1 LDRTAQLRANAAVAA
16 LTAIAG
22 LAAIAALAACGEREE
37 TDPTVAE
44 PPDAPL
50 TFVGREVCE
59 PCHVAETDL
68 WKGSHHDLA
77 MQIADETSVLGDFD
91 DAQFTHFGVTSS
103 FFRRDGKFFARTDG
117 PDGELHDYEIPY
129 VFGFDPLQQYLI
141 ELPGGRFQALSVSWD
156 SRPEREG
163 GQRWFHLYPE
173 EPIPHGDVLHWTG
186 PNQNWNFMCA
196 DCHSTRLEKNY
207 LADEERYETRWEEI
221 DVSCEACHGPGS
233 AHVAWAN
240 ERAESGADKD
250 PSGDLSD
257 ADDGSTDDL
266 SDADDSS
273 TGDLSDADDGSTDD
287 LRDADDGLTVDLR
300 NDGVWR
306 FNIDEKVARR
316 TPEKGADAQIDTCGR
331 CHARRSVLHPEPV
344 RGQPLADT
352 HRTAFLDES
361 LYHADG
367 QILEE
372 VYVWGS
378 FVQSRMYAA
387 GVVCTDCH
395 EGHALQLPE
404 NPDLICL
411 GCHRADLYA
420 VPDHHH
426 HKWKSTGAS
435 CVACHMLAR
444 TYMGVDLRHDHS
456 FRVPRPDLTVAIG
469 TPDTCTDCHADQS
482 ADWSAEAAERWYGT
496 ERSEKP
502 HYGQILQAGREGAPG
517 ASRALAELA
526 AEPSA
531 PAIVRGTALR
541 LLPPEPQTAD
551 AVRRGLG
558 DEDPLV
564 RVAAL
569 ESADNVEPRLR
580 LKLARQLLNDPVLGV
595 RIQAARAMISTPEQL
610 WDPGDRARLERP
622 LAQYRAAQMENAD
635 RPEARLN
642 LAVLAIALGDLES
655 ARAEYETALRL
666 GPWFVPTYVNLADL
680 HRQTQRDDEAE
691 RVLRTGLAR
700 VGDNAELSY
709 ALGLTL
715 VRRGRSS
722 EAIAE
727 FARAAELAP
736 ESPRY
741 AYVYGIALN
750 SAGEV
755 ERARRVLDDAY
766 RRHPGDRS
774 LLTGLVTLSRDA
786 GELEVALRYAVAL
799 VELIPQDPGARQLLA
814 DIQSRLDGGQ

>member
-1 LDRTAQLRANAAVAA
+1 MDRTAWLRATAAVA
-16 LTAIAG
+16 TIAVF
-22 LAAIAALAACGEREE
+22 AACGDRAE
-37 TDPTVAE
+37 TVRS
-44 PPDAPL
+44 L
-50 TFVGREVCE
+50 TESPASLPGFVGGEVCG
-59 PCHVAETDL
+59 PCHAAAFDR

-77 MQIADETSVLGDFD
+77 MQPVDETSVLGDFD
-91 DAQFTHFGVTSS
+91 GAQFTHFGVRSS

-117 PDGELHDYEIPY
+117 PDGELRDYEIAY

-141 ELPGGRFQALSVSWD
+141 AFPGGRLQALSVSWD
-156 SRPEREG
+156 SRPESEG
-163 GQRWFHLYPE
+163 GQRWFHLYPDE
-173 EPIPHGDVLHWTG
+173 AIPYGDVLHWTG

-196 DCHSTRLEKNY
+196 DCHSTRLQKNY
-207 LADEERYETRWEEI
+207 LAGEERYETRWEEI

-240 ERAESGADKD
+240 DRAESGADD
-250 PSGDLSD
+250 HLGDNLRN
-257 ADDGSTDDL
+257 ADN
-266 SDADDSS
+266 
-273 TGDLSDADDGSTDD
+273 
-287 LRDADDGLTVDLR
+287 GLMVDLR

-306 FNIDEKVARR
+306 FDSDARVARR

-331 CHARRSVLHPEPV
+331 CHARRSVLHPEPA
-344 RGQPLADT
+344 RGQSLADT

-361 LYHADG
+361 LYYADG

-378 FVQSRMYAA
+378 FLQSRMHAM
-387 GVVCTDCH
+387 GVVCSDCH
-395 EGHALQLPE
+395 DPHALQLPE
-404 NPDLICL
+404 DPDLICL

-426 HKWKSTGAS
+426 HKWESVGSS

-444 TYMGVDLRHDHS
+444 TYMGVDVRHDHS

-469 TPDTCTDCHADQS
+469 TPNTCTDCHADQS
-482 ADWSAEAAERWYGT
+482 TEWAAEAAERWYGT
-496 ERSEKP
+496 ERFAKP

-526 AEPSA
+526 GEPTA
-531 PAIVRGTALR
+531 PAIVRATALR
-541 LLPPEPQTAD
+541 LLPPQPQTAD

-558 DEDPLV
+558 DADPLI

-569 ESADNVEPRLR
+569 EAAENLEPRLR
-580 LKLARQLLNDPVLGV
+580 LKLARQLLSDPVLAV
-595 RIQAARAMISTPEQL
+595 RIQAARAMIFIPARL
-610 WDPGDRARLERP
+610 LDPSDRARLERP
-622 LAQYRAAQMENAD
+622 LAEYRAAQVENAD

-642 LAVLAIALGDLES
+642 LAVLAIALGEPEL

-666 GPWFVPTYVNLADL
+666 GPWFVPAYVNLADL
-680 HRQTQRDDEAE
+680 HRQAQRDDEAE
-691 RVLRTGLAR
+691 RVLRTGLAQ
-700 VGDNAELSY
+700 VGESAELSH

-715 VRRGRSS
+715 VRQER
-722 EAIAE
+722 APAAMAE
-727 FARAAELAP
+727 LARAAELAP
-736 ESPRY
+736 EIPRY
-741 AYVYGIALN
+741 AYVYGIALH

-755 ERARRVLDDAY
+755 ERARGVLDDAY

-786 GELEVALRYAVAL
+786 GDLETALAYAVAL
-799 VELIPQDPGARQLLA
+799 VELNPEDPGARQRLA
-814 DIQSRLDGGQ
+814 EIRSSLSEKQ

>member
-1 LDRTAQLRANAAVAA
+1 M
-16 LTAIAG
+16 
-22 LAAIAALAACGEREE
+22 
-37 TDPTVAE
+37 P
-44 PPDAPL
+44 
-50 TFVGREVCE
+50 TFVGGEVCG
-59 PCHVAETDL
+59 PCHTAAFER

-77 MQIADETSVLGDFD
+77 MQPADETSVLGDFD
-91 DAQFTHFGVTSS
+91 GAQFTHFGVRSS

-117 PDGELHDYEIPY
+117 PDGELRDYEIAY

-141 ELPGGRFQALSVSWD
+141 AFPGGRLQALSVSWD
-156 SRPEREG
+156 SRPESEG
-163 GQRWFHLYPE
+163 GQRWFHLYPDE
-173 EPIPHGDVLHWTG
+173 AIPHGDVLHWTG

-196 DCHSTRLEKNY
+196 DCHSTRLQKNY
-207 LADEERYETRWEEI
+207 LAGEERYETRWEEI
-221 DVSCEACHGPGS
+221 NVSCEACHGPGS

-240 ERAESGADKD
+240 DRAESGADD
-250 PSGDLSD
+250 HLG
-257 ADDGSTDDL
+257 
-266 SDADDSS
+266 
-273 TGDLSDADDGSTDD
+273 DD
-287 LRDADDGLTVDLR
+287 LRNANNGLTVDLR
-300 NDGVWR
+300 NDGIWR
-306 FNIDEKVARR
+306 FDSDARVARR

-344 RGQPLADT
+344 RGQSLADT

-361 LYHADG
+361 LYYADG

-378 FVQSRMYAA
+378 FLQSRMHAM
-387 GVVCTDCH
+387 GVVCSDCH
-395 EGHALQLPE
+395 DPHALQLPE
-404 NPDLICL
+404 DPDLICL

-426 HKWKSTGAS
+426 HKWESVGSS

-469 TPDTCTDCHADQS
+469 TPNTCTDCHADQS
-482 ADWSAEAAERWYGT
+482 AEWSAEAAERWYGA
-496 ERSEKP
+496 ERFAKL

-526 AEPSA
+526 GEPTA
-531 PAIVRGTALR
+531 PAIVRATALR
-541 LLPPEPQTAD
+541 LLPPQPQTAD

-558 DEDPLV
+558 DADPLV

-569 ESADNVEPRLR
+569 EAAENLEPRLR
-580 LKLARQLLNDPVLGV
+580 LKLARQLLSDPVLAV
-595 RIQAARAMISTPEQL
+595 RIQAARTMILIPAQL
-610 WDPGDRARLERP
+610 LDPSDRARLERP
-622 LAQYRAAQMENAD
+622 LAEYRAAQMENAD

-642 LAVLAIALGDLES
+642 LAVLAIALGEPEL

-666 GPWFVPTYVNLADL
+666 GPWFVPAYVNLADL
-680 HRQTQRDDEAE
+680 HRQAQRDDEAE

-700 VGDNAELSY
+700 VGDSAELFH

-715 VRRGRSS
+715 VRQGR
-722 EAIAE
+722 APAAMAE
-727 FARAAELAP
+727 LARAAELAP

-741 AYVYGIALN
+741 AYVYGIALH

-755 ERARRVLDDAY
+755 ERARGVLDDAY

-774 LLTGLVTLSRDA
+774 LLTGLVALSRDA
-786 GELEVALRYAVAL
+786 GDLEVALRYAVAL
-799 VELIPQDPGARQLLA
+799 VELIPEDPGARQLLA
-814 DIQSRLDGGQ
+814 EIRSRLREEQ

>member
-1 LDRTAQLRANAAVAA
+1 M
-16 LTAIAG
+16 
-22 LAAIAALAACGEREE
+22 
-37 TDPTVAE
+37 P
-44 PPDAPL
+44 
-50 TFVGREVCE
+50 TFVGGEVCG
-59 PCHVAETDL
+59 PCHAAAFER

-77 MQIADETSVLGDFD
+77 MQPADETSVLGDFD
-91 DAQFTHFGVTSS
+91 GAQFTHFGVRSS

-117 PDGELHDYEIPY
+117 PDGELRDYEIAY

-141 ELPGGRFQALSVSWD
+141 AFPGGRLQALSVSWD
-156 SRPEREG
+156 SRPESEG
-163 GQRWFHLYPE
+163 GQRWFHLYPD

-196 DCHSTRLEKNY
+196 DCHSTRLQKNY
-207 LADEERYETRWEEI
+207 LAGEERYETRWEEI
-221 DVSCEACHGPGS
+221 NVSCEACHGPGS

-240 ERAESGADKD
+240 DRAESGADD
-250 PSGDLSD
+250 HLG
-257 ADDGSTDDL
+257 
-266 SDADDSS
+266 
-273 TGDLSDADDGSTDD
+273 DD
-287 LRDADDGLTVDLR
+287 LRNADNGLTVDLR

-306 FNIDEKVARR
+306 FDSDARVARR

-344 RGQPLADT
+344 RGQSLADT

-361 LYHADG
+361 LYYADG

-378 FVQSRMYAA
+378 FLQSRMHAM
-387 GVVCTDCH
+387 GVVCSDCH
-395 EGHALQLPE
+395 DPHALQLPE
-404 NPDLICL
+404 DSDLICL

-426 HKWKSTGAS
+426 HKWESVGSS

-469 TPDTCTDCHADQS
+469 TPNTCTDCHADQS
-482 ADWSAEAAERWYGT
+482 AEWSAEAAERWYGA
-496 ERSEKP
+496 ERFAKP

-526 AEPSA
+526 GEPTA
-531 PAIVRGTALR
+531 PAIVRATALR
-541 LLPPEPQTAD
+541 LLPPQPQTAD

-558 DEDPLV
+558 DADPLV
-564 RVAAL
+564 RVAAMEAAENL
-569 ESADNVEPRLR
+569 EPRLR
-580 LKLARQLLNDPVLGV
+580 LKLARQLLSDPVLAV
-595 RIQAARAMISTPEQL
+595 RIQAARTMILIPAQL
-610 WDPGDRARLERP
+610 LDPSDRARLERP
-622 LAQYRAAQMENAD
+622 LAEYRAAQMENAD

-642 LAVLAIALGDLES
+642 LAVLAIALGEPEL

-666 GPWFVPTYVNLADL
+666 GPWFVPAYVNLADL
-680 HRQTQRDDEAE
+680 HRQAQRDDEAE

-700 VGDNAELSY
+700 AGDSAELFH

-715 VRRGRSS
+715 VRQGR
-722 EAIAE
+722 APAAMAE
-727 FARAAELAP
+727 LARAAELAP

-741 AYVYGIALN
+741 AYVYGIALH

-755 ERARRVLDDAY
+755 ERARGVLDDAY

-774 LLTGLVTLSRDA
+774 LLTGLVALSRDA
-786 GELEVALRYAVAL
+786 GDLEVALRYAVAL
-799 VELIPQDPGARQLLA
+799 VELIPEDPGARQLLA
-814 DIQSRLDGGQ
+814 EIRSRLSEEQ

>member
-1 LDRTAQLRANAAVAA
+1 
-16 LTAIAG
+16 
-22 LAAIAALAACGEREE
+22 
-37 TDPTVAE
+37 
-44 PPDAPL
+44 
-50 TFVGREVCE
+50 VGGAVCE
-59 PCHVAETDL
+59 PCHVAAFDL

-77 MQIADETSVLGDFD
+77 MQVADETSVLGDFD
-91 DAQFTHFGVTSS
+91 GAQFTNFGVTSS

-117 PDGELHDYEIPY
+117 PDGELHDYEIAY

-141 ELPGGRFQALSVSWD
+141 EFPGGRLQALSVSWD
-156 SRPEREG
+156 SRPESEG

-173 EPIPHGDVLHWTG
+173 DPTPHGDVLHWTG

-196 DCHSTRLEKNY
+196 DCHSTRLQKNY

-221 DVSCEACHGPGS
+221 NVSCEACHGPGS

-240 ERAESGADKD
+240 ERAESG
-250 PSGDLSD
+250 G
-257 ADDGSTDDL
+257 DDGV
-266 SDADDSS
+266 
-273 TGDLSDADDGSTDD
+273 TGDL
-287 LRDADDGLTVDLR
+287 RDIDDGLTVDLR

-306 FNIDEKVARR
+306 FDSDAKVARR

-344 RGQPLADT
+344 RGQSLADT
-352 HRTAFLDES
+352 HRTAFLEES

-378 FVQSRMYAA
+378 FVQSRMHAA
-387 GVVCTDCH
+387 GVVCSDCH
-395 EGHALQLPE
+395 DGHALQLPE

-426 HKWKSTGAS
+426 HKWKSAGAS

-444 TYMGVDLRHDHS
+444 TYMGVDVRHDHS

-469 TPDTCTDCHADQS
+469 TPNTCTDCHADQS
-482 ADWSAEAAERWYGT
+482 ASWSAEAAERWYGT
-496 ERSEKP
+496 DRFAIP

-526 AEPSA
+526 GEPTA

-564 RVAAL
+564 RIAAL
-569 ESADNVEPRLR
+569 EAAENVEPRLR
-580 LKLARQLLNDPVLGV
+580 LKLTRQLLSDPVLGV
-595 RIQAARAMISTPEQL
+595 RIQAARAMILIPEQL
-610 WDPGDRARLERP
+610 WDPSDRARLERP
-622 LAQYRAAQMENAD
+622 LAEYRAAQMENAD

-666 GPWFVPTYVNLADL
+666 GPWFVPAYVNLADL

-691 RVLRTGLAR
+691 RVLRTGLAQ
-700 VGDNAELSY
+700 VGDSAELSY

-715 VRRGRSS
+715 VRQGRSPA
-722 EAIAE
+722 AIAE

-766 RRHPGDRS
+766 RRHPGDRA

-786 GELEVALRYAVAL
+786 GDLKVALRYAVAL
-799 VELIPQDPGARQLLA
+799 VELIPKDPGARQLLA
-814 DIQSRLDGGQ
+814 DIQSRLGGEQ

>member
-1 LDRTAQLRANAAVAA
+1 
-16 LTAIAG
+16 
-22 LAAIAALAACGEREE
+22 
-37 TDPTVAE
+37 
-44 PPDAPL
+44 
-50 TFVGREVCE
+50 
-59 PCHVAETDL
+59 
-68 WKGSHHDLA
+68 
-77 MQIADETSVLGDFD
+77 MQPVDETSVLGDFD
-91 DAQFTHFGVTSS
+91 DAQFTHFGVRSS

-117 PDGELHDYEIPY
+117 PDGELRDYEIAY

-141 ELPGGRFQALSVSWD
+141 ALPGGRLQALSVSWD
-156 SRPEREG
+156 SRPESEG
-163 GQRWFHLYPE
+163 GQRWFHLYPD

-196 DCHSTRLEKNY
+196 DCHSTRLQKNY

-240 ERAESGADKD
+240 DRAESG
-250 PSGDLSD
+250 G
-257 ADDGSTDDL
+257 DDGT
-266 SDADDSS
+266 
-273 TGDLSDADDGSTDD
+273 TGDLRNANGGLVGD
-287 LRDADDGLTVDLR
+287 LRNADNGLTVDLR

-306 FNIDEKVARR
+306 FDIDARVARR

-331 CHARRSVLHPEPV
+331 CHARRSVLHPEPAL
-344 RGQPLADT
+344 GQPLADT

-361 LYHADG
+361 LYYADG

-378 FVQSRMYAA
+378 FLQSRMHAM
-387 GVVCTDCH
+387 GVVCGDCH
-395 EGHALQLPE
+395 DPHALQLPE
-404 NPDLICL
+404 DPDLICL

-426 HKWKSTGAS
+426 HKWKSVGSS

-444 TYMGVDLRHDHS
+444 TYMGVDVRHDHS

-469 TPDTCTDCHADQS
+469 TPNTCTDCHADQS
-482 ADWSAEAAERWYGT
+482 AEWSAEAAERWYGA
-496 ERSEKP
+496 ERFEKL

-517 ASRALAELA
+517 ASRALAELVG
-526 AEPSA
+526 EPTA
-531 PAIVRGTALR
+531 PAIVRATALR
-541 LLPPEPQTAD
+541 LLPPQSQTAD

-558 DEDPLV
+558 DADPLV
-564 RVAAL
+564 RVAAMEAAENL
-569 ESADNVEPRLR
+569 EPRLR
-580 LKLARQLLNDPVLGV
+580 LKLARQLLSDPVLAV
-595 RIQAARAMISTPEQL
+595 RIQAAHTMILVPAQL
-610 WDPGDRARLERP
+610 LDPSDRARLERP
-622 LAQYRAAQMENAD
+622 LAEYRAAQMENAD

-642 LAVLAIALGDLES
+642 LAVLAIALGEPEL

-666 GPWFVPTYVNLADL
+666 GPWFVPAYVNLADL
-680 HRQTQRDDEAE
+680 HRQAQREDEAE

-700 VGDNAELSY
+700 AGDSAELFH

-715 VRRGRSS
+715 VRQGR
-722 EAIAE
+722 APAAMAE
-727 FARAAELAP
+727 LARAAELAP

-741 AYVYGIALN
+741 AYVYGIALH

-755 ERARRVLDDAY
+755 ERARGVLDDAY

-774 LLTGLVTLSRDA
+774 LLTGLVALNRDA
-786 GELEVALRYAVAL
+786 GDLEGALRYAVAL
-799 VELIPQDPGARQLLA
+799 VELIPEDPGARQLLA
-814 DIQSRLDGGQ
+814 EIRSRLSEEQ